1 MKTKL
6 LALFAITALANCGE
20 TKKVE
25 KVDQVIHDD
34 VGKLPDGRTVKY
46 IKRFVDNI
54 SGYHHIYY
62 VENPDGGHTVTTN
75 HRSGKAKKV
84 TVFID
89 GDTYEVVEKKNKK

>member
-6 LALFAITALANCGE
+6 LALFTITALASCEE
-20 TKKVE
+20 TKKV
-25 KVDQVIHDD
+25 DQAIHEDA
-34 VGKLPDGRTVKY
+34 GKLPDGRTVKY
-46 IKRFVDNI
+46 VKRFVEH

-62 VENPDGGHTVTTN
+62 VENPDGSHSVTTN
-75 HRSGKAKKV
+75 YPSGKAKDV